1 MVKAPSKKANVKNE
15 EMHLNIT
22 SLIDVLTILLVFL
35 LKSYSAEPEGAVTI
49 SDEIK
54 LPTSAS
60 RQKINENTTAVT
72 ITKSAV
78 LVDNK
83 TQVATIGPDWT
94 IEASN
99 PDNPF
104 EIEPLITALS
114 EVAEKKD
121 YIASNNPNF
130 EFDGKIVIQG
140 DEAMPSRVLAAV
152 LYSVGQA
159 GFDKIQL
166 LSISKFE

>member
-1 MVKAPSKKANVKNE
+1 MVKPPSKKTHSQPE

-49 SDEIK
+49 SSELE

-60 RQKINENTTAVT
+60 SLKINENTTMVT
-72 ITKSAV
+72 VTKSAI

-83 TQVATIGPDWT
+83 AKVATIGPDWKVDGVS
-94 IEASN
+94 A
-99 PDNPF
+99 DNPF
-104 EIEPLITALS
+104 AIPALIDELNEI
-114 EVAEKKD
+114 AEKKK
-121 YIASNNPNF
+121 YIADNNPAF
-130 EFDGKIVIQG
+130 EFDGRIVIQA
-140 DEAMPSRVLAAV
+140 DRQMPSRVLASV

-166 LSISKFE
+166 LAINKFE